1 MSSSSSRK
9 DPLSHERI
17 SKSRAFSASIL
28 TFVTVVIFL
37 ELGYHLIW
45 SAKVMINQPYGNFF
59 NNLVYGPGSFLA
71 NVGLSTK
78 LLRYL
83 NKVLVEDKLEADYKK
98 YI

>member
-1 MSSSSSRK
+1 
-9 DPLSHERI
+9 
-17 SKSRAFSASIL
+17 
-28 TFVTVVIFL
+28 
-37 ELGYHLIW
+37 
-45 SAKVMINQPYGNFF
+45 MINQPYGNFF

>member
-1 MSSSSSRK
+1 MSSPSTKR

-28 TFVTVVIFL
+28 TFVTVAVFL
-37 ELGYHLIW
+37 ELGYHLLW
-45 SAKVMINQPYGNFF
+45 SAKVMINQPYGNVF

-78 LLRYL
+78 LMRYL

>member
-1 MSSSSSRK
+1 MSTTKR

-28 TFVTVVIFL
+28 TFVTVAIFL
-37 ELGYHLIW
+37 ELGYHLLW
-45 SAKVMINQPYGNFF
+45 SVKVIINQPYGNFL

-71 NVGLSTK
+71 NVGLSAK
-78 LLRYL
+78 LMRYL
-83 NKVLVEDKLEADYKK
+83 NKVLVEDKIETDYKK